1 MFSLD
6 FSFFVLQCMNM
17 IKFIYLFLFLNLAFI
32 LHSQDLVVNRVIY
45 KRVLIDFD
53 QTSLINVFLNPM
65 NVSDVNVYFNG
76 KEVKRVYKNLKS
88 LVKNDDNFFPSFNFE
103 VSNVKKENALQIIVT
118 LSQGMVLN
126 SDFNIIFE
134 KGLVVDDTNFQTKKN
149 RIFFIKAFESIGDN
163 IVCELKVENDQIL
176 EKTDEIIKNNTLYY
190 KIKALKVGS
199 SKIDIFKYDES
210 LSLQQDTPFKTIK
223 ITITED

>member
-88 LVKNDDNFFPSFNFE
+88 LVKIQLLFQPRNIKHSSF
-103 VSNVKKENALQIIVT
+103 
-118 LSQGMVLN
+118 
-126 SDFNIIFE
+126 
-134 KGLVVDDTNFQTKKN
+134 
-149 RIFFIKAFESIGDN
+149 
-163 IVCELKVENDQIL
+163 
-176 EKTDEIIKNNTLYY
+176 
-190 KIKALKVGS
+190 
-199 SKIDIFKYDES
+199 
-210 LSLQQDTPFKTIK
+210 
-223 ITITED
+223 